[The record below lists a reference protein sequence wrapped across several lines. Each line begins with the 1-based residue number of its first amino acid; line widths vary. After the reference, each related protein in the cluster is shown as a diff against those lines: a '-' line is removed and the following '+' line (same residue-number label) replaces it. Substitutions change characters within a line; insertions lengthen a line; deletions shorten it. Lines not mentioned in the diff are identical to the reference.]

1 MPVVYAIWSMAFCGG
16 GSSRLTY
23 SFKVNHLLLPE
34 KLLPWFPKVPQTRHG
49 KTIET

>member
-34 KLLPWFPKVPQTRHG
+34 KVTALVP
-49 KTIET
+49 